1 MSEEALGKVR
11 GPAIGIKVTAVI
23 GAIFSVLGLALNVL
37 GIGGGMASGGGDEA
51 MSMMMSGTVGII
63 SSLVGMGVAVF
74 LWIAAGKLQ
83 RLESYN
89 LCLVAAIAAMV
100 PCISPCCFIG
110 LPIGIWAIIVMSKAD
125 VKQAFTG

>member
-23 GAIFSVLGLALNVL
+23 GAICAVLSLALNVL
-37 GIGGGMASGGGDEA
+37 GIGGGMASGSGDEA
-51 MSMMMSGTVGII
+51 MGMLMSGGVGII
-63 SSLVGMGVAVF
+63 MSLVGIGVAVF

-83 RLESYN
+83 RLENYN

-100 PCISPCCFIG
+100 PCISPCCIIG
-110 LPIGIWAIIVMSKAD
+110 LPIGIWAIVVMSKAD